1 MLRCLNIY
9 DIIILLNYKYCI
21 RVFKRLIN
29 NTLIIE
35 NNNGFNLLAL
45 LKTES
50 VLTIEELIFFIFIF
64 YLFFN

>member
-35 NNNGFNLLAL
+35 NNNGFN
-45 LKTES
+45 
-50 VLTIEELIFFIFIF
+50 
-64 YLFFN
+64 